1 MKTVF
6 QPKIEIDPKKED
18 LELLRLGID
27 ENNILITG
35 ESTGNQDITFFVRN
49 ADNEII
55 GGIRGTYNI
64 SGWLYINALWVDK
77 NYRNQGY
84 ATLLM
89 RCMEDEA
96 KEKGCK
102 NSYLNTIAFQA
113 PEFYLKLGYKKFAE
127 LEKFH
132 HEYNRIFLK
141 KKL

>member
-1 MKTVF
+1 MKTIF
-6 QPKIEIDPKKED
+6 QPKIEIDPRKED

-27 ENNILITG
+27 QNNILITG
-35 ESTGNQDITFFVRN
+35 ESTGNQDITFFIRN

-89 RCMEDEA
+89 QRMENEA

-113 PEFYLKLGYKKFAE
+113 PEIYVKLGYKKFAE
-127 LEKFH
+127 LENFH
-132 HEYNRIFLK
+132 HEYNRIFLRK
-141 KKL
+141 RL

>member
-1 MKTVF
+1 MRTVF

-18 LELLRLGID
+18 IELLRLGID
-27 ENNILITG
+27 ENNILVTG
-35 ESTGNQDITFFVRN
+35 ESTGNQDITFFIRN
-49 ADNEII
+49 SDNEMI

-89 RCMEDEA
+89 QRIENKA

-113 PEFYLKLGYKKFAE
+113 PEFYMKLGYEKFAE
-127 LEKFH
+127 LENFH
-132 HEYNRIFLK
+132 HEYSKIFLK

>member
-6 QPKIEIDPKKED
+6 QPKIEINPRKED

-89 RCMEDEA
+89 QCMENEA
-96 KEKGCK
+96 KRNGCK
-102 NSYLNTIAFQA
+102 NSFLNTIAFQA
-113 PEFYLKLGYKKFAE
+113 PEFYVKLGYKKFAE
-127 LEKFH
+127 LENFH
-132 HEYNRIFLK
+132 HEYNRIFLR

>member
-1 MKTVF
+1 MKTTF
-6 QPKIEIDPKKED
+6 QPKIENDPKKED
-18 LELLRLGID
+18 LELLRVGID

-35 ESTGNQDITFFVRN
+35 EGTGNQDITFFVRN

-89 RCMEDEA
+89 QCMENEA
-96 KEKGCK
+96 KRNVCK
-102 NSYLNTIAFQA
+102 NSHLNTIAFQA
-113 PEFYLKLGYKKFAE
+113 PEFYVKLGYIKFAE
-127 LEKFH
+127 LENFH
-132 HEYNRIFLK
+132 HEYNRIFLR